1 MFAFRQIE
9 LMKLINDDQI
19 QSLSYTKEQKKTI
32 LKKNKEVRIE
42 KHEEVIE
49 KWNINNEKM
58 MSKIEAMC
66 IKAVQMKFK
75 FEWDAK
81 TT

>member
-49 KWNINNEKM
+49 K
-58 MSKIEAMC
+58 
-66 IKAVQMKFK
+66 
-75 FEWDAK
+75 
-81 TT
+81 